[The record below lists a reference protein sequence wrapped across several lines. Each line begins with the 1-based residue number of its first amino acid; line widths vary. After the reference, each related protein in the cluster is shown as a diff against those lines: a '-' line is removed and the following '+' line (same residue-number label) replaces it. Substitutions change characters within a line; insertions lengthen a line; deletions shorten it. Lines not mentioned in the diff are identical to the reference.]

1 MDVKASAVTRVIIA
15 GEWIWVEPGTFTV
28 QDFVFVDDHGNE
40 IRRSSETAYHFV
52 STNGDPYFG
61 PLSAIQLIKLRSPEL
76 DNETPEE
83 PMSAPVESPPP
94 AIEAEP
100 APSAESQSVADSL
113 FSDPIPM
120 PAGESPRTGG
130 LL

>member
-28 QDFVFVDDHGNE
+28 QDFVFVDDDGNE
-40 IRRSSETAYHFV
+40 IRRSQETAYHFT

-61 PLSAIQLIKLRSPEL
+61 PLSALQLIKLRSPEL
-76 DNETPEE
+76 DNEYREE
-83 PMSAPVESPPP
+83 PMQQRSEPPP

-100 APSAESQSVADSL
+100 APSAESQSTADSL

-120 PAGESPRTGG
+120 PAGVSPRTGG